1 MNNKNILIVFVLF
14 IVGFFSFACDNT
26 DGVKEPE
33 NLGFLE
39 YQYDYKIM
47 VNNAE
52 VTRQGFRRVNL
63 TGAEFRFP
71 VNDTIVDSLK
81 MKGLRMVEVLVYG
94 GEFKKD
100 SLFGTQP
107 IGVSVVKLT
116 LVDSI
121 GLVDTTKVKM
131 LPYSYATSSLYSSRM
146 TKKPICLE
154 ADYNL
159 NMMLDTTT
167 NMVKYQHQFKGQATK
182 NVKVIQLSGDNY
194 QIVANGIASSK
205 IYNLYYYGK
214 LKKE

>member
-1 MNNKNILIVFVLF
+1 MNRKNIFKVVILFV
-14 IVGFFSFACDNT
+14 VGFLSFACDNT
-26 DGVKEPE
+26 NEVDEPA
-33 NLGFLE
+33 NVGFLE

-71 VNDTIVDSLK
+71 INDTIVDSLK

-121 GLVDTTKVKM
+121 GLVDTSKVKM

-167 NMVKYQHQFKGQATK
+167 NMVKYQHHFKGQATK
-182 NVKVIQLSGDNY
+182 SVKVIQLSGDNY

>member
-14 IVGFFSFACDNT
+14 VVGFFSFACDNT
-26 DGVKEPE
+26 DEVKEPE

-39 YQYDYKIM
+39 FQYDYKIM

-52 VTRQGFRRVNL
+52 VTRQGFQRVNI

-71 VNDTIVDSLK
+71 VNDTIADSLK
-81 MKGLRMVEVLVYG
+81 MKGMRMVEVLVYG

-100 SLFGTQP
+100 SLLGAQP

-121 GLVDTTKVKM
+121 GMVDTTKVKM
-131 LPYSYATSSLYSSRM
+131 LPYSYVTNTLSSSRL
-146 TKKPICLE
+146 TKKPLCLE
-154 ADYNL
+154 ANYNM

-167 NMVKYQHQFKGQATK
+167 NTVKYQYQFKGQATK
-182 NVKVIQLSGDNY
+182 AVKVIQVSSDTY
-194 QIVANGIASSK
+194 QIMANGIASSK